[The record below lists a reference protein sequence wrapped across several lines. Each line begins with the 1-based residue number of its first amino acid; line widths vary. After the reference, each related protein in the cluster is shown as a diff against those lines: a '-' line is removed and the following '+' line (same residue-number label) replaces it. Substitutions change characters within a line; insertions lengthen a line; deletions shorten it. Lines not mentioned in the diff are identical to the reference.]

1 MEIRVGNTYIKNNT
15 IKSIAEIAINDYIVY
30 VFPGALS
37 ENDFL
42 IKYSKTGTRKRTP
55 KHIHWVTDILMKLQG
70 NPVLTKEFLQTMKEF
85 WDNCSPIE
93 RNTFDNIKN
102 IVNVDFNAEYFS
114 SFNQYGE
121 YDIDFVFA
129 LIRLLSVQEKTNRE
143 DAHLFGEILEQLLED
158 ELDIFSIMSKAGL
171 GRR

>member
-1 MEIRVGNTYIKNNT
+1 MVKL
-15 IKSIAEIAINDYIVY
+15 INLIVL
-30 VFPGALS
+30 V
-37 ENDFL
+37 
-42 IKYSKTGTRKRTP
+42 
-55 KHIHWVTDILMKLQG
+55 
-70 NPVLTKEFLQTMKEF
+70 
-85 WDNCSPIE
+85 
-93 RNTFDNIKN
+93 KN

-114 SFNQYGE
+114 SLNQYGE